1 MLEDS
6 QVIQRVLRGEREAY
20 RLLVERYQQPLLA
33 AIRGILA
40 RSEGAEDVA
49 QDVFLAAYE
58 NLATFD
64 PRRGRFAAWLFAIAR
79 NRCLNERKR
88 RRPTLVE
95 TLPDAGAADP
105 PEAGLARAEALAG
118 LDRALA
124 ALPAAQRTAL
134 VLAEISGLPHEEV
147 ARIEATWVGT
157 IKSRISRARAAL
169 RLGLARHMGEQP

>member
-6 QVIQRVLRGEREAY
+6 QVFQRVLRGEREAY
-20 RLLVERYQQPLLA
+20 RILVERYQQPLLA

-40 RSEGAEDVA
+40 RSEGAEDIA

-79 NRCLNERKR
+79 NRCLNGRKR

-95 TLPDAGAADP
+95 ALPDAGNRSHARDSRHYGPVSLADIRAKVTHLYWP
-105 PEAGLARAEALAG
+105 AR
-118 LDRALA
+118 
-124 ALPAAQRTAL
+124 
-134 VLAEISGLPHEEV
+134 S
-147 ARIEATWVGT
+147 W
-157 IKSRISRARAAL
+157 SRFGR
-169 RLGLARHMGEQP
+169 